1 MRVRRSF
8 DFEAAHLLP
17 HHPGKC
23 RDLHGHSY
31 RLVVSVDRPMD
42 PETGLAIDF
51 GDLKRVVRD
60 QVVEVLDHKHL
71 NDIIDN
77 PTAEN
82 IVVWIWQRLAPS
94 LAGLIEIELFETRSC
109 SVVYRGD
116 A

>member
-1 MRVRRSF
+1 MRVRRNF

-23 RDLHGHSY
+23 RDLHGHAY
-31 RLVVSVDRPMD
+31 RLVVTVDRPVD

-51 GDLKRVVRD
+51 GDLKQVVRARVVD
-60 QVVEVLDHKHL
+60 VLDHKHL

-82 IVVWIWQRLAPS
+82 IVVWIWQRLAGS
-94 LAGLIEIELFETRSC
+94 LDGLIEIELFETRNC

-116 A
+116 G